1 MSSIVYEPLKLMRKD
16 GKMVDA
22 VYYNNADIE
31 NVEILNIKELK
42 FEGKAVKDIKKAD
55 IHSAVLKNEDK
66 IYVQNNKT
74 KMVAGLSK
82 KHLNKIISTI
92 FTRDIES
99 RYAYIKKELISN
111 VDTIFY
117 KSIPILRHNELK
129 RPLLFDTQIIHRF
142 AVPIKIGGYS
152 F

>member
-1 MSSIVYEPLKLMRKD
+1 MSGIVYEPLKLMRKD

-55 IHSAVLKNEDK
+55 IYSAVLKNEDK

-142 AVPIKIGGYS
+142 AVPI
-152 F
+152 

>member
-99 RYAYIKKELISN
+99 R
-111 VDTIFY
+111 
-117 KSIPILRHNELK
+117 
-129 RPLLFDTQIIHRF
+129 
-142 AVPIKIGGYS
+142 
-152 F
+152 

>member
-42 FEGKAVKDIKKAD
+42 FEGKTVKDIKKAD
-55 IHSAVLKNEDK
+55 IHNAVLKNEDK

-129 RPLLFDTQIIHRF
+129 RPLLFD
-142 AVPIKIGGYS
+142 YDL
-152 F
+152 

>member
-55 IHSAVLKNEDK
+55 IHSAVLKMK
-66 IYVQNNKT
+66 IKSMCKIT
-74 KMVAGLSK
+74 KLKWLQVYL
-82 KHLNKIISTI
+82 
-92 FTRDIES
+92 R
-99 RYAYIKKELISN
+99 
-111 VDTIFY
+111 
-117 KSIPILRHNELK
+117 SI
-129 RPLLFDTQIIHRF
+129 
-142 AVPIKIGGYS
+142 
-152 F
+152 